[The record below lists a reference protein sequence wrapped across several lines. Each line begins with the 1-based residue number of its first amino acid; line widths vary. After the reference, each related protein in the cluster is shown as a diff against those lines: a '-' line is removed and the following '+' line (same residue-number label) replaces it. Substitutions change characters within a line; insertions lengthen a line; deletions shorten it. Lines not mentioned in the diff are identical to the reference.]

1 MKKKMGMNVIV
12 LFALFGV
19 VLGIVVGAPAQTAA
33 PMHELKLAPENVTY
47 GAIDGKTKPVLHVA
61 SGDTIAVETGG
72 SNVLQGLRFAGVPES
87 ELPAALKETGDYGT
101 AHGLT
106 NSPATG
112 PIYVDGAQP
121 GDILEVHFLK
131 FDLINQYGWTQI
143 APGSGTLQKEFPIYR
158 IKVLHYNI
166 AAGTAEFTPGITLT
180 LAPFWGTV
188 SVAPPL
194 TPSPRNLQ
202 GMSPGPWG
210 GNMDDKDLGA
220 GSTLYLPVQVP
231 GALLSFTDSHA
242 VQGDGEI
249 SISASETS
257 LRGIIQV
264 VVHKG
269 KTILWP
275 RAETPTYYMTMGVDP
290 DLNEATRMAVREMV
304 DFLSTEKGM
313 SREDAYM
320 LCSLAVDL
328 HVTEFVDNPKGVR
341 AMVPKSIFAK
351 SNPMY

>member
-1 MKKKMGMNVIV
+1 MKSKMDRSMAAFLA
-12 LFALFGV
+12 LFGGLFGV
-19 VLGIVVGAPAQTAA
+19 VASAPAQTTAHT
-33 PMHELKLAPENVTY
+33 HELKLKPDNVTY
-47 GAIDGKTKPVLHVA
+47 GPIDGHTKPVLHMA
-61 SGDTIAVETGG
+61 SGDTVTLETGG
-72 SNVLQGLRFAGVPES
+72 ANVLNGLRFAGVPDS
-87 ELPAALKETGDYGT
+87 ELPASLKETGDYGT

-112 PIYVDGAQP
+112 PIYVAGAQS

-131 FDLINQYGWTQI
+131 FEFFNEYGWTQI

-158 IKVLHYNI
+158 IKALHYNI
-166 AAGTAEFTPGITLT
+166 AAGTVDFTPQITLT

-242 VQGDGEI
+242 LQGDGEI
-249 SISASETS
+249 TISASETS
-257 LRGIIQV
+257 LRGTIQV
-264 VVHKG
+264 FVRKG

-275 RAETPTYYMTMGVDP
+275 RAETATHYMTMGVDP

-304 DFLSTEKGM
+304 DFLATEKGL

-328 HVTEFVDNPKGVR
+328 HVTEFVDTPKGVR
-341 AMVPKSIFAK
+341 AMVPKSIFTK
-351 SNPMY
+351 SGPMY